1 MPLPAIPRIP
11 AILKAA
17 GWIWPDSHQWD
28 LYNGYALFRRE
39 FRLDSLPAKAPLYLT
54 ADQSYQLYIN
64 GRYVCR
70 GPARGFQ
77 HSWPFDE
84 IDVRGWLKKGNNLI
98 AIRAHNPGFGNFQY
112 LCAGVAGLLLAAR
125 WGRTRILSGE
135 GWKCRR
141 QAGVR
146 KDSIPTSLQLF
157 CQENIDLN
165 LEDPAWM
172 MPGFDDSSWNERAS
186 AKPWNAMPWPA
197 LQERGVPMLEEREVS
212 LGAVIGTASG
222 QSAPDHATTRNLSVT
237 RFNEGLAHQP
247 AVQPD
252 GGEVLNFEPS
262 PAGGWTSRLIDLGKL
277 QVGSVVLDIE
287 TAQGGEIV
295 ECHHYETIDAATL
308 APDYVPDAHCR
319 MAFSTRLT
327 CRPGR
332 NQHAFYHAF
341 GFRYAI
347 ITVRDNPAPLTVR
360 PGLRTAMYPM
370 RIAGGFSSSDE
381 ALNAIWNTCAWTQ
394 RVCSLDAYVDTPW
407 REQAQWWGDARVQ
420 AWNTFH
426 LSGDARLFRR
436 GIRQI
441 ATQATPDGVTYGHA
455 PTVAHG
461 CILPDFT
468 LIWMLTLWDHYWQT
482 GSTEAFVEHQP
493 TLLKALDYF
502 ESWIDPG
509 TGLLT
514 YDHRYWLFLDWTGL
528 RKDGCSSVYSLW
540 LLHALDRM
548 AELYGITGDHR
559 RATAL
564 RKRAAALRKNLQ
576 KLVARDGLMRD
587 GYTPAGKIDPETS
600 VHSQA
605 LALMTGLVS
614 VPQAKVM
621 VTKRL
626 LPEVTGRSTSA
637 IRPSAYW
644 ITYIYDLLIER
655 GHVGEVL
662 ADIRERWSPMVAHG
676 TTWENFEP
684 VKGNESFSHAWSAHP
699 LFHLMRMLGGVRQ
712 TAPAWTEIVCEPH
725 FAGDHAEV
733 AIPTPR
739 GKIVS
744 AWRRSS
750 SGKIN
755 GRLRVPKGVRAR
767 LHLPGQKEIIVTG
780 SHRYVVGV

>member
-1 MPLPAIPRIP
+1 MSLPSTPRIP
-11 AILKAA
+11 AVLKAA
-17 GWIWPDSHQWD
+17 SWIWPESNCWD
-28 LYNGYALFRRE
+28 LHNGYALFRKKIRINM
-39 FRLDSLPAKAPLYLT
+39 LPPKAPLYLT

-84 IDVRGWLKKGNNLI
+84 IDVSGWLKKGNNLI
-98 AIRAHNPGFGNFQY
+98 AIRAHNPGFSNFQY
-112 LCAGVAGLLLAAR
+112 LCAGKAGLLLAGQ
-125 WGRTRILSGE
+125 WGRTRIVSGA

-141 QAGVR
+141 QTGVR
-146 KDSIPTSLQLF
+146 KDSVPTSLQLF

-172 MPGFDDSSWNERAS
+172 MPDFDDASWSDRPS
-186 AKPWNAMPWPA
+186 VTPWNVMPWSS
-197 LQERGVPMLEEREVS
+197 LQERGVPMLEERDVS
-212 LGAVIGTASG
+212 LGVVIGVATG
-222 QSAPDHATTRNLSVT
+222 QSAPDHATTRNLSLT
-237 RFNEGLAHQP
+237 RFHEGLAHQP
-247 AVQPD
+247 AARSGAD
-252 GGEVLNFEPS
+252 VLSFDPS
-262 PAGGWTSRLIDLGKL
+262 PEGGWTSRLLDLGKL
-277 QVGSVVLDIE
+277 HVGSVTLDVE
-287 TAQGGEIV
+287 NACGGEVV

-332 NQHAFYHAF
+332 NRHAFYHAF
-341 GFRYAI
+341 GFRYLI
-347 ITVRDNPAPLTVR
+347 VTVRDNRAALTVR
-360 PGLRTAMYPM
+360 PGLRTAVYPM
-370 RIAGGFSSSDE
+370 KVTGGFASSDD
-381 ALNAIWNTCAWTQ
+381 ALNTIWSTCAWTQ

-426 LSGDARLFRR
+426 LGGDARLLRR

-441 ATQATPDGVTYGHA
+441 ATQITPDGVTYGHA
-455 PTVAHG
+455 PTMAHG

-502 ESWIDPG
+502 ESWLDPK

-540 LLHALDRM
+540 FLHALDRM
-548 AELYGITGDHR
+548 AELYGITGDRR
-559 RATAL
+559 RAAAL
-564 RKRAAALRKNLQ
+564 RRRASALRKNLQ

-587 GYTPAGKIDPETS
+587 GYTPAGRIDPETS
-600 VHSQA
+600 VHAQA
-605 LALMTGLVS
+605 LALITGLAS
-614 VPQAKVM
+614 ASQAKTMLV
-621 VTKRL
+621 KRL
-626 LPEVTGRSTSA
+626 LPEVTGRSKSA

-644 ITYIYDLLIER
+644 ITYIYELLIER
-655 GHVGEVL
+655 GHAGEVL
-662 ADIRERWSPMVAHG
+662 ADIRDRWNSMAAHG
-676 TTWENFEP
+676 TTWENFLP
-684 VKGNESFSHAWSAHP
+684 AKGVESFSHAWSAHP
-699 LFHLMRMLGGVRQ
+699 LFHLMRILGGVRQ
-712 TAPAWTEIVCEPH
+712 VAPAWAEIVCEPH
-725 FAGDHAEV
+725 FIGDRAEV
-733 AIPTPR
+733 AMPTPQ
-739 GKIVS
+739 GAIIS
-744 AWRRSS
+744 AWRRSD
-750 SGKIN
+750 GGEVT

-767 LHLPGQKEIIVTG
+767 LRLPGQAEIMVTG
-780 SHRYVVGV
+780 LHRYVLVV